1 MQKLTYF
8 PPKIKDSTKLIDVI
22 DEQGNVKCKFKRT
35 FKNFITRIVTYLCS
49 FDWYVQF
56 DVYSNKNDLVYQC
69 KKISKWMGRPEY
81 RVINCKTNEVF
92 NVSYKS
98 WQVIVPEF
106 LITNNSVE
114 YLVKKDMMDWAKF
127 YYQGREVARWKMK
140 TTEWFKTYLEI
151 EEECPIQEPE
161 FFIGLFQAIFYV
173 GD

>member
-1 MQKLTYF
+1 MQKLIYF

-35 FKNFITRIVTYLCS
+35 FKNFITRVVTYLWS

-56 DVYSNKNDLVYQC
+56 DAYSNDNDLVYQC
-69 KKISKWMGRPEY
+69 KKVTKWMGKPEY
-81 RVINCKTNEVF
+81 RVINYKTKEVF

-98 WQVIVPEF
+98 WQVVVPEF
-106 LITNNSVE
+106 LITNDSSE
-114 YLVKKDMMDWAKF
+114 YLVKKEMMDWAKL
-127 YYQGREVARWKMK
+127 YHQGREVARWKMK

-151 EEECPIQEPE
+151 EEDCPIQEPE
-161 FFIGLFQAIFYV
+161 FFICLFQAIFYV